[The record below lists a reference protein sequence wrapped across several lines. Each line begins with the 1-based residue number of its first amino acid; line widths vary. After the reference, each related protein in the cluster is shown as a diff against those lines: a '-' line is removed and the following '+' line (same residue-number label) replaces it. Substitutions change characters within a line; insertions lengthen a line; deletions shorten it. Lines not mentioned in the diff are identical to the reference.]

1 MKIRLQYILL
11 FATVFACMVGC
22 DKFEGD
28 VSAPSY
34 LKIDSIIVLDNPSDS
49 WSQESGF
56 FTCDIDAVN
65 VTIWVDGD
73 TAETNLGM
81 YDLPITIPVLRSGD
95 ITKVQI
101 APVVRQD
108 GIAGKRIFYPY
119 YNQIT
124 LNNVRLQTDSVTDL
138 GTLQTTYISR
148 NTMRVLWREFFEP
161 GPGSVSLDT
170 VVSRCFASDTVRSG
184 YGCGVIRVPQ
194 GVKEVNF
201 WSDTTFTINDPQ
213 AILYLE
219 MDFWSDV
226 DFSVG
231 LNNPMYSGGLNQ
243 IRSHMTI
250 YGKPERRW
258 RKIYINIG
266 ALWSKTYNHY
276 PTIRPYFTILNNSG
290 KPGNL
295 FLDNIK
301 LITM

>member
-1 MKIRLQYILL
+1 MLL
-11 FATVFACMVGC
+11 AVVGC

-28 VSAPSY
+28 VTAPSY
-34 LKIDSIIVLDNPSDS
+34 LKIDSIKVVDNPSDS
-49 WSQESGF
+49 WSQDLGF
-56 FTCDIDAVN
+56 FSSDIDAVN
-65 VTIWVDGD
+65 VTIWVKGD

-81 YDLPITIPVLRSGD
+81 YDLPAKIPVLRNGI
-95 ITKVQI
+95 ITKVQL
-101 APVVRQD
+101 APVVKQD

-124 LNNVRLQTDSVTDL
+124 LNDVRLQTDSVTDL
-138 GTLQTTYISR
+138 GSLQTTYISR

-161 GPGSVSLDT
+161 GPNSVSLDT
-170 VVSRCFASDTVRSG
+170 VVERCYATDTVCNG
-184 YGCGVIRVPQ
+184 YGCGVIRVAQ

-219 MDFWSDV
+219 MDVWSDV

-231 LNNPMYSGGLNQ
+231 LDSPKYAGGLNQ

-250 YGKPERRW
+250 YGKPEKGW
-258 RKIYINIG
+258 RKMYINIG

-276 PTIRPYFTILNNSG
+276 SSIRPYFTILNNSG

-301 LITM
+301 LIVM